1 MSNKNDHDIYIIP
14 PNFIETG
21 TFFGGMFRARN
32 VIEAGI
38 LAFAIG
44 TPVFL
49 FLPFGLTA
57 RIIALC
63 LTALPVALVALI
75 GISGESLSQFLVTF
89 LKYLRNRRVV
99 GGDGEQPCEKVG
111 KHLKQKPPKE
121 RTPKASK
128 HRRSGEA
135 DFPAEFDEVRGYE
148 IREKLRP
155 KKNTRKERPVK
166 ANKAKKKA
174 KKRPEKERMPKR
186 PAHIKEDKPPC
197 VNPVA
202 DYLPIEKIA
211 NGIIYTKDHRFVK
224 VVEVVPINFML
235 RSAREQRN
243 IIYSFVSY
251 LKISPVKL
259 QIKVLTRRADIN
271 RHLDTVRREMAQEDN
286 EQCRLM
292 QEDYL
297 DFVQQVGSHEA
308 VTRRFFLIFEYE
320 PWNNT
325 RRSEQEDEAIQ
336 SLQSAVHTASNYL
349 RQCGNEVVV
358 HENEDEFTVDVFYNL
373 LCRNESAV
381 KPLSVRVQEVV
392 TQYLDKGREGEID
405 RIPAAEFAAP
415 KSIDFTHGRYLCI
428 DGLYYTYLLVP
439 SDGYKTQVPAGWL
452 SLIVNAGDGI
462 DLDMFLSRQ
471 PKERIIQRVG
481 QQLRINR
488 SKIKDASDTNTDF
501 DDIDGAIR
509 SGYFL
514 KEGLANNEDFYYLNL
529 LITVTAPSVEDLE
542 WKASEIKKLLLS
554 QDMDVCNCHFRE
566 EQAFC
571 SALPLVSMEKGLFE
585 RGKRNLLITVTAP
598 SVEDLE
604 WKASEIKKLL
614 LSQDMD
620 VCTCHFREEQAFCSA
635 LPLVSMEKG
644 LFERGKRNL
653 LTGGAASCYPFTSFE
668 MCDDNG
674 ILLGV
679 NKYNSSLIIV
689 DIFNSAI
696 YKNANM
702 AILGTSGAGKT
713 FTMQLM
719 ALRMR
724 RKNIPVFIIAPLKG
738 HEFHRACANVGGE
751 FIQISPASPHCINVM
766 EIRKVDRSVSEL
778 LDGPGIQLSELAAKI
793 QQLHIFFSLLI
804 PDMSHEE
811 RQLLDEALIR
821 TYNSKGI
828 THDNASL
835 EDPANPGCYREMPVL
850 GDLYEILKAAPETT
864 RMAHILN
871 RLVNGSASTFNK
883 QTNVRLDN
891 KYTVL
896 DISSLT
902 GDLLTVG
909 MFVALDFVWDRAKAD
924 RTEEKA
930 IFIDECWQLLSGAG
944 ATGTRLA
951 GDFVLEIFK
960 TIRGFGGSAICASQ
974 DLNDFFNLD
983 EGRFGKGIIN
993 NSKTKIILNLEDDEA
1008 ERVQETLH
1016 LSDAETME
1024 VTHFERG
1031 SGLIST
1037 NNNNIMVEFKASPL
1051 EKDLIT
1057 TDRRELR
1064 ELLERKRQEQADSA

>member
-1 MSNKNDHDIYIIP
+1 MSNKNDHDTYIIP

-38 LAFAIG
+38 LVFAIG
-44 TPVFL
+44 APFFL
-49 FLPFGLTA
+49 FLPFGLTT
-57 RIIALC
+57 RIIILC
-63 LTALPVALVALI
+63 LTALPVGLVALI
-75 GISGESLSQFLVTF
+75 GISGESLSQFLVIF

-99 GGDGEQPCEKVG
+99 GGDGAQPAEKAAPSKSAG
-111 KHLKQKPPKE
+111 KHLKQRPPKE
-121 RTPKASK
+121 KKPKAPK
-128 HRRSGEA
+128 RRRSGEA

-155 KKNTRKERPVK
+155 KKKAKKERPAK

-174 KKRPEKERMPKR
+174 KKRPEPEKERLPKR
-186 PAHIKEDKPPC
+186 PAHVKEQRPAC
-197 VNPVA
+197 LNPVA
-202 DYLPIEKIA
+202 DYLPIEKVE

-251 LKISPVKL
+251 LKISPIKL

-271 RHLDTVRREMAQEDN
+271 RHLDTVRREMAHEEN

-297 DFVQQVGSHEA
+297 NFVQQVGSREA

-320 PWNNT
+320 PWANT

-349 RQCGNEVVV
+349 RQCGNEVIVP
-358 HENEDEFTVDVFYNL
+358 ENEDEFTVDVLYNL

-381 KPLSVRVQEVV
+381 KPLSVRAQEVV
-392 TQYLDKGREGEID
+392 AQYMEHGRESEID
-405 RIPAAEFAAP
+405 HIPAAEFAAP
-415 KSIDFTHGRYLCI
+415 RSIDFSHGRYICM
-428 DGLYYTYLLVP
+428 DGLYYAYLLIP

-462 DLDMFLSRQ
+462 DMDMFLARQ

-529 LITVTAPSVEDLE
+529 LITVTAPTVEDLE
-542 WKASEIKKLLLS
+542 WKVSEMKKLLLS
-554 QDMDVCNCHFRE
+554 QDMNVSACHFRE
-566 EQAFC
+566 EQAFL
-571 SALPLVSMEKGLFE
+571 SALPLVSMEKGLYE
-585 RGKRNLLITVTAP
+585 RGKR
-598 SVEDLE
+598 S
-604 WKASEIKKLL
+604 
-614 LSQDMD
+614 
-620 VCTCHFREEQAFCSA
+620 
-635 LPLVSMEKG
+635 
-644 LFERGKRNL
+644 L
-653 LTGGAASCYPFTSFE
+653 LTGGAASCYHFTSFA

-713 FTMQLM
+713 FTLQLM
-719 ALRMR
+719 GLRMR

-766 EIRKVDRSVSEL
+766 EIRKVDRSVNEM

-821 TYNSKGI
+821 TYSAKGI

-835 EDPANPGCYREMPVL
+835 EDPANPGHYREMPVL

-883 QTNVRLDN
+883 ATNVRLDN

-909 MFVALDFVWDRAKAD
+909 MFVVLDFVWDRAKAD

-960 TIRGFGGSAICASQ
+960 TIRGYGGSAVCASQ

-1031 SGLIST
+1031 NGLIST

-1064 ELLERKRQEQADSA
+1064 EILERKRREQESA

>member
-1 MSNKNDHDIYIIP
+1 MSNKNDHDTYIIP

-38 LAFAIG
+38 LVFAIG
-44 TPVFL
+44 APVFL
-49 FLPFGLTA
+49 FLPFGLTT
-57 RIIALC
+57 RIIILC
-63 LTALPVALVALI
+63 LTALPVGLVALI
-75 GISGESLSQFLVTF
+75 GISGESLSQFLVIF

-99 GGDGEQPCEKVG
+99 GGDGVQPEDKAAPSKSAG
-111 KHLKQKPPKE
+111 KHLKQQPPKE
-121 RTPKASK
+121 KKPKAPK
-128 HRRSGEA
+128 RRRSGEA
-135 DFPAEFDEVRGYE
+135 DFPAEFDEVRSYE

-155 KKNTRKERPVK
+155 KKNAKKERPAK

-174 KKRPEKERMPKR
+174 KKRPEKGRLPKR
-186 PAHIKEDKPPC
+186 PAHVKEQKPAC
-197 VNPVA
+197 LNPVA
-202 DYLPIEKIA
+202 DYLPIEKVE

-271 RHLDTVRREMAQEDN
+271 RHLDTVRREMAHEEN

-297 DFVQQVGSHEA
+297 NFVQQVGSREA

-320 PWNNT
+320 PWANT

-349 RQCGNEVVV
+349 RQCGNEVIVP
-358 HENEDEFTVDVFYNL
+358 ENEDEFTVDVLYNL

-381 KPLSVRVQEVV
+381 KPLSVRAQEVV
-392 TQYLDKGREGEID
+392 AQYMEQGRENEID
-405 RIPAAEFAAP
+405 HIPAAEFAAP
-415 KSIDFTHGRYLCI
+415 RSIDFSHGRYICI
-428 DGLYYTYLLVP
+428 DGLYYAYLLIP

-462 DLDMFLSRQ
+462 DMDMFLARQ

-542 WKASEIKKLLLS
+542 WKVSEMKKLLLS
-554 QDMDVCNCHFRE
+554 QDMNVSACHFRE
-566 EQAFC
+566 EQAFL
-571 SALPLVSMEKGLFE
+571 SALPLVSMEKGLY
-585 RGKRNLLITVTAP
+585 
-598 SVEDLE
+598 
-604 WKASEIKKLL
+604 
-614 LSQDMD
+614 
-620 VCTCHFREEQAFCSA
+620 
-635 LPLVSMEKG
+635 
-644 LFERGKRNL
+644 ERGKRNL

-713 FTMQLM
+713 FTLQLM
-719 ALRMR
+719 GLRMR

-766 EIRKVDRSVSEL
+766 EIRKVDRSVNEI

-821 TYNSKGI
+821 TYNAKGI

-850 GDLYEILKAAPETT
+850 GDLYEILKAAPETI

-909 MFVALDFVWDRAKAD
+909 MFVVLDFVWDRAKAD

-960 TIRGFGGSAICASQ
+960 TIRGYGGSAVCASQ

-1031 SGLIST
+1031 NGLIST

-1064 ELLERKRQEQADSA
+1064 EILERKRREQESA

>member
-1 MSNKNDHDIYIIP
+1 MSNKNDHDTYIIP

-38 LAFAIG
+38 LVFAIG
-44 TPVFL
+44 APVFL
-49 FLPFGLTA
+49 FLPFGLTT
-57 RIIALC
+57 RIIILC
-63 LTALPVALVALI
+63 LTALPVGLVALI
-75 GISGESLSQFLVTF
+75 GISGESLSQFLVIF

-99 GGDGEQPCEKVG
+99 GGDGAQPEEKAAPSKSAG
-111 KHLKQKPPKE
+111 KHLKQRPPKE
-121 RTPKASK
+121 KKPKAPK
-128 HRRSGEA
+128 RRRSGEA

-155 KKNTRKERPVK
+155 KKKAKKERPAK

-174 KKRPEKERMPKR
+174 KKRPEKERLPRR
-186 PAHIKEDKPPC
+186 PAHIKEQKLAC
-197 VNPVA
+197 LNPVA
-202 DYLPIEKIA
+202 DYLPIEKVE

-251 LKISPVKL
+251 LKISPIKL

-271 RHLDTVRREMAQEDN
+271 RHLDTVRQEMAHEEN

-297 DFVQQVGSHEA
+297 NFVQHVGSREA

-320 PWNNT
+320 PWANT

-349 RQCGNEVVV
+349 RQCGNEVIVP
-358 HENEDEFTVDVFYNL
+358 ENEDEFTVDVLYNL

-381 KPLSVRVQEVV
+381 KPLSVRAQEVV
-392 TQYLDKGREGEID
+392 AQYMEHGRESEID
-405 RIPAAEFAAP
+405 HIPAAEFAAP
-415 KSIDFTHGRYLCI
+415 RSIDFSHGRYICM
-428 DGLYYTYLLVP
+428 DGLYYAYLLIP

-462 DLDMFLSRQ
+462 DMDMFLARQ

-542 WKASEIKKLLLS
+542 WKVSEMKKLLLS
-554 QDMDVCNCHFRE
+554 QDMNVSACHFRE
-566 EQAFC
+566 EQAFL
-571 SALPLVSMEKGLFE
+571 SALPLVSMEKGLY
-585 RGKRNLLITVTAP
+585 
-598 SVEDLE
+598 
-604 WKASEIKKLL
+604 
-614 LSQDMD
+614 
-620 VCTCHFREEQAFCSA
+620 
-635 LPLVSMEKG
+635 
-644 LFERGKRNL
+644 ERGKRNL

-766 EIRKVDRSVSEL
+766 EIRKVDRSVNEM

-821 TYNSKGI
+821 TYNAKGI

-909 MFVALDFVWDRAKAD
+909 MFVVLDFVWDRAKAD

-960 TIRGFGGSAICASQ
+960 TIRGYGGSAVCASQ

-1031 SGLIST
+1031 NGLIST

-1064 ELLERKRQEQADSA
+1064 EILERKRREQESA

>member
-1 MSNKNDHDIYIIP
+1 MNNQSDQDTYIIP
-14 PNFIETG
+14 PNFVDTG
-21 TFFGGMFRARN
+21 TFFGGMFKARN

-38 LAFAIG
+38 LAATVG
-44 TPVFL
+44 LPL
-49 FLPFGLTA
+49 FIFIPLGLTP
-57 RIIALC
+57 RIIILC
-63 LTALPVALVALI
+63 LTALPLMLVALI
-75 GISGESLSQFLVTF
+75 GISGESLSAFLIIF
-89 LKYLRNRRVV
+89 LKYLKNRRII
-99 GGDGEQPCEKVG
+99 G
-111 KHLKQKPPKE
+111 KAD
-121 RTPKASK
+121 TVCATGKASK
-128 HRRSGEA
+128 EKPSEKAKKEKSKPAHKAASSPSTAHKRLLPKDTG
-135 DFPAEFDEVRGYE
+135 DFPAEFDEVCGYE
-148 IREKLRP
+148 LRKKLRP
-155 KKNTRKERPVK
+155 VSKKAPVTK
-166 ANKAKKKA
+166 KKPKQEKKKA
-174 KKRPEKERMPKR
+174 EKETSQKKRKNQASAPSFF
-186 PAHIKEDKPPC
+186 
-197 VNPVA
+197 NPVA
-202 DYLPIEKIA
+202 EYLPIEKVEH
-211 NGIIYTKDHRFVK
+211 GIIYTKDHRFVK
-224 VVEVVPINFML
+224 VVEVIPINFLL

-259 QIKVLTRRADIN
+259 QFKVLTRRADIGS
-271 RHLDTVRREMAQEDN
+271 HLKTVQQEMEQETN

-297 DFVQQVGSHEA
+297 QFVQQISSREA

-325 RRSEQEDEAIQ
+325 KRSEEEKEAIL
-336 SLQSAVHTASNYL
+336 SLESAVHTASNYL
-349 RQCGNEVVV
+349 RQCGNEVLIP
-358 HENEDEFTVDVFYNL
+358 ENEDEFTADVLYNL

-381 KPLSVRVQEVV
+381 KPLSAKVKEVAGQYVSQGRTSETEHIPV
-392 TQYLDKGREGEID
+392 T
-405 RIPAAEFAAP
+405 EFIAP
-415 KSIDFTHGRYLCI
+415 QSIDFTHGRYICI
-428 DGLYYTYLLVP
+428 DGLYYAYLLVP

-462 DLDMFLSRQ
+462 DMDMFLSRQ
-471 PKERIIQRVG
+471 PKERIIQKVG

-501 DDIDGAIR
+501 DDIDSAIR

-514 KEGLANNEDFYYLNL
+514 KEGLANHEDFYFLNL
-529 LITVTAPSVEDLE
+529 LITITAASLEDLE
-542 WKASEIKKLLLS
+542 WKVSEMKKLLLS
-554 QDMDVCNCHFRE
+554 QDMRVSSCHFRE
-566 EQAFC
+566 EQAFLT
-571 SALPLVSMEKGLFE
+571 ALPLVSVEKGLYE
-585 RGKRNLLITVTAP
+585 R
-598 SVEDLE
+598 S
-604 WKASEIKKLL
+604 
-614 LSQDMD
+614 
-620 VCTCHFREEQAFCSA
+620 
-635 LPLVSMEKG
+635 
-644 LFERGKRNL
+644 KRNL
-653 LTGGAASCYPFTSFE
+653 LTGGAASCYPFTSYE

-689 DIFNSAI
+689 DIFNSAV

-724 RKNIPVFIIAPLKG
+724 RKGIPIFIIAPLKG

-766 EIRKVDRSVSEL
+766 EIRRVDRSVNEL
-778 LDGPGIQLSELAAKI
+778 LDGPSIQLSELAQKI
-793 QQLHIFFSLLI
+793 QMLHIFFSLLI
-804 PDMSHEE
+804 PDMTHEE
-811 RQLLDEALIR
+811 RQLLDESLIR
-821 TYNSKGI
+821 TYNRKGI
-828 THDNASL
+828 THDNDSL
-835 EDPANPGCYREMPVL
+835 EDPDHPGQYRPMPVL
-850 GDLYEILKAAPETT
+850 GDLHEVLTESAATR
-864 RMAHILN
+864 RMANILN
-871 RLVNGSASTFNK
+871 RLVHGSASTFNQ
-883 QTNVRLDN
+883 QTNVSLDN

-909 MFVALDFVWDRAKAD
+909 MFVALEFVWDRAKAD
-924 RTEEKA
+924 RTEEKT

-960 TIRGFGGSAICASQ
+960 TIRGYGGSAVCASQ

-1008 ERVQETLH
+1008 MRVQTTLH
-1016 LSDAETME
+1016 LSDAEIME

-1057 TDRRELR
+1057 TDRRELKD
-1064 ELLERKRQEQADSA
+1064 LAARKRMEQAG

>member
-1 MSNKNDHDIYIIP
+1 MSNKNDHDTYIIP

-38 LAFAIG
+38 L
-44 TPVFL
+44 
-49 FLPFGLTA
+49 PFGLTT
-57 RIIALC
+57 RIIILC
-63 LTALPVALVALI
+63 LTALPVGLVALI
-75 GISGESLSQFLVTF
+75 GISGESLSQFLVIF

-99 GGDGEQPCEKVG
+99 GGDGAQPAEKAAPSKSAG
-111 KHLKQKPPKE
+111 KHLKQRPPKE
-121 RTPKASK
+121 KKPKAPK
-128 HRRSGEA
+128 RRRSGEA

-155 KKNTRKERPVK
+155 KKKAKKERPAK

-174 KKRPEKERMPKR
+174 KKRPEKERLPRR
-186 PAHIKEDKPPC
+186 PAHIKEQKPAC
-197 VNPVA
+197 LNPVA
-202 DYLPIEKIA
+202 DYLPIEKVE
-211 NGIIYTKDHRFVK
+211 NGIIYTKDHRFVR

-251 LKISPVKL
+251 LKISPIKL

-271 RHLDTVRREMAQEDN
+271 RHLDTVRQEMAHEEN

-297 DFVQQVGSHEA
+297 NFVQQVGSREA

-320 PWNNT
+320 PWANT

-349 RQCGNEVVV
+349 RQCGNEVIVP
-358 HENEDEFTVDVFYNL
+358 ENEDEFTVDVLYNL

-381 KPLSVRVQEVV
+381 KPLSVRAQEVV
-392 TQYLDKGREGEID
+392 AQYMEHGRESEID
-405 RIPAAEFAAP
+405 HIPAAEFAAP
-415 KSIDFTHGRYLCI
+415 RSIDFSHGRYICM
-428 DGLYYTYLLVP
+428 DGLYYAYLLIP

-462 DLDMFLSRQ
+462 DMDMFLARQ

-542 WKASEIKKLLLS
+542 WKVSEMKKLLLS
-554 QDMDVCNCHFRE
+554 QDMNVSACHFRE
-566 EQAFC
+566 EQAFL
-571 SALPLVSMEKGLFE
+571 SALPLVSMEKGLY
-585 RGKRNLLITVTAP
+585 
-598 SVEDLE
+598 
-604 WKASEIKKLL
+604 
-614 LSQDMD
+614 
-620 VCTCHFREEQAFCSA
+620 
-635 LPLVSMEKG
+635 
-644 LFERGKRNL
+644 ERGKRNL

-766 EIRKVDRSVSEL
+766 EIRKVDRSVNEM

-821 TYNSKGI
+821 TYNAKGI

-850 GDLYEILKAAPETT
+850 GDLYEILKAAPETI

-909 MFVALDFVWDRAKAD
+909 MFVVLDFVWDRAKAD

-960 TIRGFGGSAICASQ
+960 TIRGYGGSAVCASQ

-1031 SGLIST
+1031 NGLIST

-1064 ELLERKRQEQADSA
+1064 EILERKRREQESA

>member
-32 VIEAGI
+32 VIEVGI

-49 FLPFGLTA
+49 CLPFGLTA

-99 GGDGEQPCEKVG
+99 GGDGEQPCEKTAPSKSAG

-121 RTPKASK
+121 RKPKAPK
-128 HRRSGEA
+128 RRRSGEA

-155 KKNTRKERPVK
+155 KKNAKKERPAK
-166 ANKAKKKA
+166 ASKAKKKA

-186 PAHIKEDKPPC
+186 PAHIKEEKPPC

-381 KPLSVRVQEVV
+381 KPLSVRAQEIVA
-392 TQYLDKGREGEID
+392 QYLDKGREGEID

-585 RGKRNLLITVTAP
+585 RGKRNLL
-598 SVEDLE
+598 
-604 WKASEIKKLL
+604 
-614 LSQDMD
+614 
-620 VCTCHFREEQAFCSA
+620 
-635 LPLVSMEKG
+635 
-644 LFERGKRNL
+644 
-653 LTGGAASCYPFTSFE
+653 TGGAASCYPFTSFE

-811 RQLLDEALIR
+811 RQLLDEALIL

-835 EDPANPGCYREMPVL
+835 EDPANPGHYREMPVL
-850 GDLYEILKAAPETT
+850 GDLYEILRATPETT

-883 QTNVRLDN
+883 QTNMRLDN

-1064 ELLERKRQEQADSA
+1064 ELLERKRQEQSDSA

>member
-99 GGDGEQPCEKVG
+99 GGDGEQPCEKTAPSKSAG

-121 RTPKASK
+121 RKPKAPK

-358 HENEDEFTVDVFYNL
+358 HENEDEFTVDVLYNL

-585 RGKRNLLITVTAP
+585 RGKRNLL
-598 SVEDLE
+598 
-604 WKASEIKKLL
+604 
-614 LSQDMD
+614 
-620 VCTCHFREEQAFCSA
+620 
-635 LPLVSMEKG
+635 
-644 LFERGKRNL
+644 
-653 LTGGAASCYPFTSFE
+653 TGGAASCYPFTSFE

-821 TYNSKGI
+821 TYNAKGI

-850 GDLYEILKAAPETT
+850 GDLYEILRAAPETT

>member
-32 VIEAGI
+32 VIEAGV

-44 TPVFL
+44 APVFV
-49 FLPFGLTA
+49 FLPFGLTT

-89 LKYLRNRRVV
+89 LKYLRNRRIV
-99 GGDGEQPCEKVG
+99 GGDSQHPSEKAADSKPAG
-111 KHLKQKPPKE
+111 RHLKQRPPREKTP
-121 RTPKASK
+121 RTPK
-128 HRRSGEA
+128 HRRTRET
-135 DFPAEFDEVRGYE
+135 DFPAEFDEVRSYE

-155 KKNTRKERPVK
+155 KKSSKKKPPVKKTDKKAKKAHRKERP
-166 ANKAKKKA
+166 
-174 KKRPEKERMPKR
+174 PKR
-186 PAHIKEDKPPC
+186 PAHIREEKPAC
-197 VNPVA
+197 INPVA

-251 LKISPVKL
+251 LKISPIKL
-259 QIKVLTRRADIN
+259 QIKVLTRRADID
-271 RHLDTVRREMAQEDN
+271 RHLDTVRREMAQEEN

-297 DFVQQVGSHEA
+297 SFVQQVGSHEA

-336 SLQSAVHTASNYL
+336 SLQNAVHTASNYL
-349 RQCGNEVVV
+349 RQCGNEVIVP
-358 HENEDEFTVDVFYNL
+358 ENEDEFTVDVLYNL

-381 KPLSVRVQEVV
+381 KPLSVRAQEVV
-392 TQYLDKGREGEID
+392 SQYHAKGREDEID

-415 KSIDFTHGRYLCI
+415 QSIDFTHGRYICV
-428 DGLYYTYLLVP
+428 DGLYYAYLLVP
-439 SDGYKTQVPAGWL
+439 SDGYKTQVSAGWL

-542 WKASEIKKLLLS
+542 WKVSE
-554 QDMDVCNCHFRE
+554 M
-566 EQAFC
+566 
-571 SALPLVSMEKGLFE
+571 
-585 RGKRNLLITVTAP
+585 
-598 SVEDLE
+598 
-604 WKASEIKKLL
+604 KKLL

-635 LPLVSMEKG
+635 LPLVSLEKG

-724 RKNIPVFIIAPLKG
+724 RKNIPIFIVAPLKG

-766 EIRKVDRSVSEL
+766 EIRRVDRSVSEL

-821 TYNSKGI
+821 TYNAKGI

-835 EDPANPGCYREMPVL
+835 EDPSNPGQYREMPVL
-850 GDLYEILKAAPETT
+850 GDLHEILKASPETT

-871 RLVNGSASTFNK
+871 RLVHGSASTFNK

-951 GDFVLEIFK
+951 GDFILEIFK
-960 TIRGFGGSAICASQ
+960 TIRGYGGSAICASQ

-1008 ERVQETLH
+1008 ERVQDTLH

-1031 SGLIST
+1031 NGLIST

-1064 ELLERKRQEQADSA
+1064 EILERKRQEQSASA

>member
-1 MSNKNDHDIYIIP
+1 MSNKNDHDTYIIP

-38 LAFAIG
+38 LVFAIG
-44 TPVFL
+44 APVFL
-49 FLPFGLTA
+49 FLPFGLTT
-57 RIIALC
+57 RIIILC
-63 LTALPVALVALI
+63 LTALPVGLVALI
-75 GISGESLSQFLVTF
+75 GISGESLSQFLVIF

-99 GGDGEQPCEKVG
+99 GGDGAQPEEKAAPSKSAG
-111 KHLKQKPPKE
+111 KHLKQRPPKE
-121 RTPKASK
+121 KKPKAPK
-128 HRRSGEA
+128 RRRSGEA
-135 DFPAEFDEVRGYE
+135 DFPAEFDEVRSYE

-155 KKNTRKERPVK
+155 KKNAKKERPAK

-174 KKRPEKERMPKR
+174 KKRPEKGRLPKR
-186 PAHIKEDKPPC
+186 PAHIKEQKPAC
-197 VNPVA
+197 LNPVA
-202 DYLPIEKIA
+202 DYLPIEKVE

-271 RHLDTVRREMAQEDN
+271 RHLDTVRREMAHEEN

-297 DFVQQVGSHEA
+297 NFVQQVGSREA

-320 PWNNT
+320 PWANT

-349 RQCGNEVVV
+349 RQCGNEVIVP
-358 HENEDEFTVDVFYNL
+358 ENEDEFTVDVLYNL

-381 KPLSVRVQEVV
+381 KPLSVRAQEVV
-392 TQYLDKGREGEID
+392 AQYMEQGRENEID
-405 RIPAAEFAAP
+405 HIPAAEFAAP
-415 KSIDFTHGRYLCI
+415 RSIDFSHGRYICI
-428 DGLYYTYLLVP
+428 DGLYYAYLLIP

-462 DLDMFLSRQ
+462 DMDMFLARQ

-542 WKASEIKKLLLS
+542 WKVSEMKKLLLS
-554 QDMDVCNCHFRE
+554 QDMNVSACHFRE
-566 EQAFC
+566 EQAFL
-571 SALPLVSMEKGLFE
+571 SALPLVSMEKGLY
-585 RGKRNLLITVTAP
+585 
-598 SVEDLE
+598 
-604 WKASEIKKLL
+604 
-614 LSQDMD
+614 
-620 VCTCHFREEQAFCSA
+620 
-635 LPLVSMEKG
+635 
-644 LFERGKRNL
+644 ERGKRNL

-766 EIRKVDRSVSEL
+766 EIRKVDRSVNEM

-821 TYNSKGI
+821 TYNAKGI

-850 GDLYEILKAAPETT
+850 GDLYEILKAAPETI

-960 TIRGFGGSAICASQ
+960 TIRGYGGSAVCASQ

-1031 SGLIST
+1031 NGLIST

-1064 ELLERKRQEQADSA
+1064 EILERKRREQESA

>member
-1 MSNKNDHDIYIIP
+1 MSNKNDHDTYIIP

-38 LAFAIG
+38 LVFAIG
-44 TPVFL
+44 APVFL
-49 FLPFGLTA
+49 FLPFGLTT
-57 RIIALC
+57 RIIILC
-63 LTALPVALVALI
+63 LTALPVGLVALI
-75 GISGESLSQFLVTF
+75 GISGESLSQFLVIF

-99 GGDGEQPCEKVG
+99 GGDGEQPEEKTAPSKSTS
-111 KHLKQKPPKE
+111 KHLKQRPPKE
-121 RTPKASK
+121 KKSKAPKR
-128 HRRSGEA
+128 RRSGEA

-155 KKNTRKERPVK
+155 KKKAKKERPAK

-174 KKRPEKERMPKR
+174 KKRPEKERLPKR
-186 PAHIKEDKPPC
+186 PAHVKEQKPAC
-197 VNPVA
+197 LNPVA
-202 DYLPIEKIA
+202 DYLPIEKVE

-271 RHLDTVRREMAQEDN
+271 RHLDTVRREMAHEEN

-297 DFVQQVGSHEA
+297 NFVQQVGSREA

-320 PWNNT
+320 PWANT

-349 RQCGNEVVV
+349 RQCGNEVIVP
-358 HENEDEFTVDVFYNL
+358 ENEDEFTVDVLYNL

-381 KPLSVRVQEVV
+381 KPLSVRAQEVV
-392 TQYLDKGREGEID
+392 AQYMEHGRESEID
-405 RIPAAEFAAP
+405 HIPAAEFAAP
-415 KSIDFTHGRYLCI
+415 RSIDFSHGRYICM
-428 DGLYYTYLLVP
+428 DGLYYAYLLIP

-462 DLDMFLSRQ
+462 DMDMFLARQ

-529 LITVTAPSVEDLE
+529 LITVTAPTVEDLE
-542 WKASEIKKLLLS
+542 WKVSEMKKLLLS
-554 QDMDVCNCHFRE
+554 QDMNVSACHFRE
-566 EQAFC
+566 EQAFL
-571 SALPLVSMEKGLFE
+571 SALPLVSMEKGLY
-585 RGKRNLLITVTAP
+585 
-598 SVEDLE
+598 
-604 WKASEIKKLL
+604 
-614 LSQDMD
+614 
-620 VCTCHFREEQAFCSA
+620 
-635 LPLVSMEKG
+635 
-644 LFERGKRNL
+644 ERGKRNL

-766 EIRKVDRSVSEL
+766 EIRKVDRSVNEM

-821 TYNSKGI
+821 TYNAKGI

-835 EDPANPGCYREMPVL
+835 EDPANPVCYREMPVL
-850 GDLYEILKAAPETT
+850 GDLYEILKAAPETI

-960 TIRGFGGSAICASQ
+960 TIRGYGGSAVCASQ

-1031 SGLIST
+1031 NGLIST

-1064 ELLERKRQEQADSA
+1064 EILERKRREQESA

>member
-1 MSNKNDHDIYIIP
+1 MSNKNDHDTYIIP

-38 LAFAIG
+38 LVFAIG
-44 TPVFL
+44 APVFL
-49 FLPFGLTA
+49 FLPFGLTT
-57 RIIALC
+57 RIIILC
-63 LTALPVALVALI
+63 LTALPVGLVALI
-75 GISGESLSQFLVTF
+75 GISGESLSQFLVIF

-99 GGDGEQPCEKVG
+99 GGDGAQPEEKAAPSKSAG
-111 KHLKQKPPKE
+111 KHLKQRPPKE
-121 RTPKASK
+121 KKPKAPK
-128 HRRSGEA
+128 RRRSGEA

-155 KKNTRKERPVK
+155 KKKAKKERPAK

-174 KKRPEKERMPKR
+174 KKRPEKERLPKR
-186 PAHIKEDKPPC
+186 PAHVKEQKPAC
-197 VNPVA
+197 LNPVA
-202 DYLPIEKIA
+202 DYLPIEKVE

-259 QIKVLTRRADIN
+259 QIKILTRRADIN
-271 RHLDTVRREMAQEDN
+271 RHLDTVRREMAHEEN

-297 DFVQQVGSHEA
+297 NFVQQVGSREA

-320 PWNNT
+320 PWANT

-349 RQCGNEVVV
+349 RQCGNEVIVP
-358 HENEDEFTVDVFYNL
+358 ENEDEFTVDVLYNL

-381 KPLSVRVQEVV
+381 KPLSVRAQEVV
-392 TQYLDKGREGEID
+392 AQYMEQGRENEID
-405 RIPAAEFAAP
+405 HIPAAEFAAP
-415 KSIDFTHGRYLCI
+415 RSIDFSHGRYICI
-428 DGLYYTYLLVP
+428 DGLYYAYLLIP

-462 DLDMFLSRQ
+462 DMDMFLARQ

-542 WKASEIKKLLLS
+542 WKVSEMKKLLLS
-554 QDMDVCNCHFRE
+554 QDMNVSACHFRE
-566 EQAFC
+566 EQAFL
-571 SALPLVSMEKGLFE
+571 SALPLVSMEKGLY
-585 RGKRNLLITVTAP
+585 
-598 SVEDLE
+598 
-604 WKASEIKKLL
+604 
-614 LSQDMD
+614 
-620 VCTCHFREEQAFCSA
+620 
-635 LPLVSMEKG
+635 
-644 LFERGKRNL
+644 ERGKRNL

-713 FTMQLM
+713 FTLQLM
-719 ALRMR
+719 GLRMR

-766 EIRKVDRSVSEL
+766 EIRKVDRSVNEM

-821 TYNSKGI
+821 TYNAKGI

-850 GDLYEILKAAPETT
+850 GDLYEILKAAPETI

-960 TIRGFGGSAICASQ
+960 TIRGYGGSAVCASQ

-1031 SGLIST
+1031 NGLIST

-1064 ELLERKRQEQADSA
+1064 EILERKRREQESA

>member
-1 MSNKNDHDIYIIP
+1 MSNKHDHDTYIIP

-38 LAFAIG
+38 LVFAIG
-44 TPVFL
+44 APVFL
-49 FLPFGLTA
+49 FLPFGLTT
-57 RIIALC
+57 RIIILC
-63 LTALPVALVALI
+63 LTALPVGLVALI
-75 GISGESLSQFLVTF
+75 GISGESLSQFLVIF

-99 GGDGEQPCEKVG
+99 GGDGVQPEDKAAPSKSAG
-111 KHLKQKPPKE
+111 KHLKQRPPKE
-121 RTPKASK
+121 KKPKAPK
-128 HRRSGEA
+128 RRRSGEA
-135 DFPAEFDEVRGYE
+135 DFPAEFDEVRSYE

-155 KKNTRKERPVK
+155 KKNAKKERPAK

-174 KKRPEKERMPKR
+174 KKRPEKGRLPKR
-186 PAHIKEDKPPC
+186 PAHVKEQKPAC
-197 VNPVA
+197 LNPVA
-202 DYLPIEKIA
+202 DYLPIEKVE

-271 RHLDTVRREMAQEDN
+271 RHLDTVRREMAHEEN

-297 DFVQQVGSHEA
+297 NFVQQVGSREA

-320 PWNNT
+320 PWANT

-349 RQCGNEVVV
+349 RQCGNEVIVP
-358 HENEDEFTVDVFYNL
+358 ENEDEFTVDVLYNL

-381 KPLSVRVQEVV
+381 KPLSVRAQEVV
-392 TQYLDKGREGEID
+392 AQYMEQGRENEID
-405 RIPAAEFAAP
+405 HIPAAEFAAP
-415 KSIDFTHGRYLCI
+415 RSIDFSHGRYICI
-428 DGLYYTYLLVP
+428 DGLYYAYLLIP

-462 DLDMFLSRQ
+462 DMDMFLARQ

-542 WKASEIKKLLLS
+542 WKVSEMKKLLLS
-554 QDMDVCNCHFRE
+554 QDMNVSACHFRE
-566 EQAFC
+566 EQAFL
-571 SALPLVSMEKGLFE
+571 SALPLVSMEKGLY
-585 RGKRNLLITVTAP
+585 
-598 SVEDLE
+598 
-604 WKASEIKKLL
+604 
-614 LSQDMD
+614 
-620 VCTCHFREEQAFCSA
+620 
-635 LPLVSMEKG
+635 
-644 LFERGKRNL
+644 ERGKRNL

-766 EIRKVDRSVSEL
+766 EIRKVDRSVNEM

-821 TYNSKGI
+821 TYNAKGI

-850 GDLYEILKAAPETT
+850 GDLYEILKAAPETI

-909 MFVALDFVWDRAKAD
+909 MFVVLDFVWDRAKAD

-960 TIRGFGGSAICASQ
+960 TIRGYGGSAVCASQ

-1031 SGLIST
+1031 NGLIST

-1064 ELLERKRQEQADSA
+1064 EILERKRREQESA

>member
-1 MSNKNDHDIYIIP
+1 MSNKNDHDTYIIP

-38 LAFAIG
+38 LVFAIG
-44 TPVFL
+44 APVFL
-49 FLPFGLTA
+49 FLPFGLTT
-57 RIIALC
+57 RIIILC
-63 LTALPVALVALI
+63 LTALPVGLVALI
-75 GISGESLSQFLVTF
+75 GISGESLSQFLVIF

-99 GGDGEQPCEKVG
+99 GGDGAQPEEKAAPSKSAG
-111 KHLKQKPPKE
+111 KHLKQRPPKE
-121 RTPKASK
+121 KKPKAPK
-128 HRRSGEA
+128 RRRSGEA

-155 KKNTRKERPVK
+155 KKKAKKERPAK

-174 KKRPEKERMPKR
+174 KKRPEKERLPKR
-186 PAHIKEDKPPC
+186 PAHVKEQKPAC
-197 VNPVA
+197 LNPVA
-202 DYLPIEKIA
+202 DYLPIEKVE

-259 QIKVLTRRADIN
+259 QIKILTRRADIN
-271 RHLDTVRREMAQEDN
+271 RHLDTVRREMAHEEN

-297 DFVQQVGSHEA
+297 NFVQQVGSREA

-320 PWNNT
+320 PWANT

-349 RQCGNEVVV
+349 RQCGNEVIVP
-358 HENEDEFTVDVFYNL
+358 ENEDEFTVDVLYNL

-381 KPLSVRVQEVV
+381 KPLSVRAQEVV
-392 TQYLDKGREGEID
+392 AQYMEQGRENEID
-405 RIPAAEFAAP
+405 HIPAAEFAAP
-415 KSIDFTHGRYLCI
+415 RSIDFSHGRYICI
-428 DGLYYTYLLVP
+428 DGLYYAYLLIP

-462 DLDMFLSRQ
+462 DMDMFLARQ

-488 SKIKDASDTNTDF
+488 SKIKDVSDTNTDF

-542 WKASEIKKLLLS
+542 WKVSEMKKLLLS
-554 QDMDVCNCHFRE
+554 QDMNVSACHFRE
-566 EQAFC
+566 EQAFL
-571 SALPLVSMEKGLFE
+571 SALPLVSMEKGLY
-585 RGKRNLLITVTAP
+585 
-598 SVEDLE
+598 
-604 WKASEIKKLL
+604 
-614 LSQDMD
+614 
-620 VCTCHFREEQAFCSA
+620 
-635 LPLVSMEKG
+635 
-644 LFERGKRNL
+644 ERGKRNL

-689 DIFNSAI
+689 DIFNSSI

-713 FTMQLM
+713 FTLQLM
-719 ALRMR
+719 GLRMR

-766 EIRKVDRSVSEL
+766 EIRKVDRSVNEM

-804 PDMSHEE
+804 PDMTHEE

-821 TYNSKGI
+821 TYNAKGI

-850 GDLYEILKAAPETT
+850 GDLYEILKAAPETI

-960 TIRGFGGSAICASQ
+960 TIRGYGGSAVCASQ

-1031 SGLIST
+1031 NGLIST

-1064 ELLERKRQEQADSA
+1064 EILERKRREQESA

>member
-1 MSNKNDHDIYIIP
+1 MSNKNDHDTYIIP

-38 LAFAIG
+38 LVFAIG
-44 TPVFL
+44 MPVFL
-49 FLPFGLTA
+49 FLPFGLTT
-57 RIIALC
+57 RIIILC
-63 LTALPVALVALI
+63 LTALPAGLVALI
-75 GISGESLSQFLVTF
+75 GISGESLSQFLVIF
-89 LKYLRNRRVV
+89 LKYLRNRRIV
-99 GGDGEQPCEKVG
+99 GGDSEQPVEKSAPSKSAG
-111 KHLKQKPPKE
+111 KHLKQRPPKE
-121 RTPKASK
+121 KKPKAPK
-128 HRRSGEA
+128 RRRSGEA
-135 DFPAEFDEVRGYE
+135 DFPAEFDEVRSYE

-155 KKNTRKERPVK
+155 KKNAKKERPAK
-166 ANKAKKKA
+166 ANKAKKKT
-174 KKRPEKERMPKR
+174 KKRPEKVRLPKR
-186 PAHIKEDKPPC
+186 PAHVKEQKPAC
-197 VNPVA
+197 LNPVA
-202 DYLPIEKIA
+202 DYLPIEKVE

-271 RHLDTVRREMAQEDN
+271 RHLDTVRREMAHEEN

-297 DFVQQVGSHEA
+297 NFVQQVGSREA

-320 PWNNT
+320 PWANT

-349 RQCGNEVVV
+349 RQCGNEVIVP
-358 HENEDEFTVDVFYNL
+358 ENEDEFTVDVLYNL

-381 KPLSVRVQEVV
+381 KPLSVRAQEVV
-392 TQYLDKGREGEID
+392 AQYMEQGRENEID
-405 RIPAAEFAAP
+405 HIPAAEFAAP
-415 KSIDFTHGRYLCI
+415 RSIDFSHGRYICI
-428 DGLYYTYLLVP
+428 DGLYYAYLLIP

-462 DLDMFLSRQ
+462 DMDMFLARQ

-542 WKASEIKKLLLS
+542 WKVSEMKKLLLS
-554 QDMDVCNCHFRE
+554 QDMNVSACHFRE
-566 EQAFC
+566 EQAFF
-571 SALPLVSMEKGLFE
+571 SALPLVSMEKGLY
-585 RGKRNLLITVTAP
+585 
-598 SVEDLE
+598 
-604 WKASEIKKLL
+604 
-614 LSQDMD
+614 
-620 VCTCHFREEQAFCSA
+620 
-635 LPLVSMEKG
+635 
-644 LFERGKRNL
+644 ERGKRNL

-713 FTMQLM
+713 FTLQLM
-719 ALRMR
+719 GLRMR

-766 EIRKVDRSVSEL
+766 EIRKVDRSVNEI

-821 TYNSKGI
+821 TYNAKGI

-835 EDPANPGCYREMPVL
+835 EDPANPGHYREMPVL

-883 QTNVRLDN
+883 ATNVRLDN

-909 MFVALDFVWDRAKAD
+909 MFVVLDFVWDRAKAD

-960 TIRGFGGSAICASQ
+960 TIRGYGGSAVCASQ

-1031 SGLIST
+1031 NGLIST

-1064 ELLERKRQEQADSA
+1064 EILERKRREQESA